1 MSPELRDP
9 LGARLQE
16 WLRSDDPVERAHA
29 AWRLAQPDM
38 LRRTEDGATPR
49 AGPTPE
55 RWGVPPMAEENP
67 SSVLTLPS
75 SVLPLIPLTES
86 LGLLRLVKLCRY
98 RSTTSCGCSGARCGL
113 RSAIV
118 SHRDCL
124 DCVRSYGTA

>member
-16 WLRSDDPVERAHA
+16 WLCSGDPVERAHA
-29 AWRLAQPDM
+29 AWRLNQPNT
-38 LRRTEDGATPR
+38 LWRTEDGGR
-49 AGPTPE
+49 
-55 RWGVPPMAEENP
+55 MAEENP

-98 RSTTSCGCSGARCGL
+98 RSTTGCGCSGARCGL

-124 DCVRSYGTA
+124 DCVRSYGAA